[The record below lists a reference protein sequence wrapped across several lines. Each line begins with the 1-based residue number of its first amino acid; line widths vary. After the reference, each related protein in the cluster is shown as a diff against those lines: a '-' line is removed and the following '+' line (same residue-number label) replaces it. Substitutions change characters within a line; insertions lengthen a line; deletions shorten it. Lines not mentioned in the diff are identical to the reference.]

1 VAGQPATG
9 ADPGPDLPR
18 RGGAPRRRRHV
29 RPQHPHPYP
38 MRKRAERSTRIRS
51 LVWPGSHRALARRYL
66 SDPVQYEWM
75 EALAACH
82 GEVAEEEGVV
92 AVELLPV
99 AGDVVSLLA
108 SSRPL
113 LPCLSQCRHFQGHC
127 SLCAPAPAALAYL
140 PIPMPPLPRP
150 LHHVM
155 YSLFCPAAALPGLS
169 LRPQRQRKHERC
181 AAADVPEPLRD
192 PVDAEGDQGRRK
204 RLVNNEPQVQACTC
218 GSIYSTSTFHHHLKV
233 V

>member
-1 VAGQPATG
+1 M
-9 ADPGPDLPR
+9 
-18 RGGAPRRRRHV
+18 
-29 RPQHPHPYP
+29 RPQHPHPL
-38 MRKRAERSTRIRS
+38 RCESTLSVRRAFS

-113 LPCLSQCRHFQGHC
+113 LPCLSRCRHFQGHC
-127 SLCAPAPAALAYL
+127 APPPA
-140 PIPMPPLPRP
+140 RG
-150 LHHVM
+150 
-155 YSLFCPAAALPGLS
+155 S
-169 LRPQRQRKHERC
+169 
-181 AAADVPEPLRD
+181 AADV
-192 PVDAEGDQGRRK
+192 
-204 RLVNNEPQVQACTC
+204 
-218 GSIYSTSTFHHHLKV
+218 
-233 V
+233 